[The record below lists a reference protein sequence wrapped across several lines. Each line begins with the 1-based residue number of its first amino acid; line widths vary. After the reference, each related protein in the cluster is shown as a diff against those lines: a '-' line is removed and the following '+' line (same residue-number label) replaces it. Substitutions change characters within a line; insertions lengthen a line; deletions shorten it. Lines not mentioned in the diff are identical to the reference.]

1 MELIKTWDDFLKVKP
16 DLGQWA
22 FVYSLENKNPH
33 KIRETPPVLAFKSR
47 FSPVCA
53 LFPQEMDE
61 DLLIEILKQIGKGLI
76 ATCCLKFHRKFFKR
90 YGAGEKFLD
99 VAQAPIRSASGK
111 SMETACNFVY
121 GHR

>member
-53 LFPQEMDE
+53 LFPQETDE

-76 ATCCLKFHRKFFKR
+76 ATCCLKFHRMFFFQTLWR
-90 YGAGEKFLD
+90 RREI
-99 VAQAPIRSASGK
+99 P
-111 SMETACNFVY
+111 
-121 GHR
+121 